1 MKTVIKIENLH
12 CAGCALELEDEIRKI
27 KEVEEVSVDFVS
39 QTITLSASQ
48 DGIKKAIKT
57 ANNFEKVRV
66 VEDGTKQSETDKK
79 QIVLIAVA
87 FLCFIVGF
95 ILFRLKFEM
104 VGVVL
109 YAISYFTVGY
119 PALISTAKNII
130 KGRVFDEN
138 FLMTIASI
146 GAVCLGE
153 YAEAVLV
160 MLLYQTGEWLQSIA
174 IGSSKKSIVELMELK
189 SDRAWLITDE
199 SVKKVTPE
207 ELKIG
212 DKILVKVG
220 EKLPVDG
227 KLLSCD
233 GVFDV
238 KSLTGESELKYLKTG
253 EEGLAGSICTGK
265 AVEFEVVRL
274 YQDSAVGK
282 ILELVENATAKK
294 AKPEKFISKFAR
306 YYTPIVC
313 ILALAIVLFVPPVS
327 ALLADGK
334 FFYKDL
340 ERWVHSALTFL
351 VVSCP
356 CALVISVPLTYFAGI
371 GACAKKGVLVKGA
384 TYLDELARAEIFA
397 LDKTGTLTQGDFEI
411 LSVSTTNGVNEK
423 YLLGLIAGVENGSNH
438 PLAKAF
444 EKIEQISV
452 ENIEER
458 AGLGLTAKT
467 DGQILLVGSAK
478 YLKENGIVFDE
489 LASVNTVVYGALDGK
504 YLGFVEVGDKLR
516 EEAKET
522 IEMLKK
528 DGVKRF
534 VLLTGDK
541 EERARKTA
549 NEVGVYE
556 INAELLPQEKLEKA
570 EELKRQGTLVYVGDG
585 VNDAPVMKVA
595 DCAIS
600 MGKLGSAAAVEA
612 SDMVLVADS
621 LKGLV
626 DGKRIAKKTR
636 KVVLENIVFSVVM
649 KVAFMILGVVGVLPL
664 SLAVFGDVGVMLCA
678 VLNSFRA
685 RKI

>member
-1 MKTVIKIENLH
+1 
-12 CAGCALELEDEIRKI
+12 
-27 KEVEEVSVDFVS
+27 
-39 QTITLSASQ
+39 
-48 DGIKKAIKT
+48 
-57 ANNFEKVRV
+57 
-66 VEDGTKQSETDKK
+66 
-79 QIVLIAVA
+79 
-87 FLCFIVGF
+87 
-95 ILFRLKFEM
+95 
-104 VGVVL
+104 
-109 YAISYFTVGY
+109 
-119 PALISTAKNII
+119 
-130 KGRVFDEN
+130 
-138 FLMTIASI
+138 
-146 GAVCLGE
+146 
-153 YAEAVLV
+153 
-160 MLLYQTGEWLQSIA
+160 
-174 IGSSKKSIVELMELK
+174 
-189 SDRAWLITDE
+189 
-199 SVKKVTPE
+199 
-207 ELKIG
+207 
-212 DKILVKVG
+212 
-220 EKLPVDG
+220 
-227 KLLSCD
+227 
-233 GVFDV
+233 
-238 KSLTGESELKYLKTG
+238 
-253 EEGLAGSICTGK
+253 
-265 AVEFEVVRL
+265 
-274 YQDSAVGK
+274 
-282 ILELVENATAKK
+282 
-294 AKPEKFISKFAR
+294 
-306 YYTPIVC
+306 
-313 ILALAIVLFVPPVS
+313 
-327 ALLADGK
+327 
-334 FFYKDL
+334 
-340 ERWVHSALTFL
+340 
-351 VVSCP
+351 
-356 CALVISVPLTYFAGI
+356 
-371 GACAKKGVLVKGA
+371 
-384 TYLDELARAEIFA
+384 
-397 LDKTGTLTQGDFEI
+397 
-411 LSVSTTNGVNEK
+411 VNEK

-444 EKIEQISV
+444 EKIEQIAV

-522 IEMLKK
+522 IEMLKN

-570 EELKRQGTLVYVGDG
+570 EELKRQGALVYVGDG

-649 KVAFMILGVVGVLPL
+649 KIAFMVLGVAGVLPL

>member
-411 LSVSTTNGVNEK
+411 LSVSTANGVNEK

-516 EEAKET
+516 EETKET

-570 EELKRQGTLVYVGDG
+570 EELKRQGALVYVGDG

>member
-411 LSVSTTNGVNEK
+411 LSVSTANGVNEK

-516 EEAKET
+516 EETKET

>member
-119 PALISTAKNII
+119 PTLISTAKNII

-265 AVEFEVVRL
+265 TVEFEVVRL

-411 LSVSTTNGVNEK
+411 LSVSTANGVNEK

-444 EKIEQISV
+444 EKIEQIAV

-489 LASVNTVVYGALDGK
+489 LASVNTVVYGTLDGK

-516 EEAKET
+516 AEAKET

-570 EELKRQGTLVYVGDG
+570 EELKRQGALVYVGDG

>member
-265 AVEFEVVRL
+265 AVELEVVRL

-411 LSVSTTNGVNEK
+411 LSVSTANGVNEK

-444 EKIEQISV
+444 EKIEQIAV

-516 EEAKET
+516 EETKET

-570 EELKRQGTLVYVGDG
+570 EELKRQGALVYVGDG